1 MTVIKYHYP
10 LLSIEYPQRRDTF
23 NVETEIHPEI
33 QIILACTQLCKQH
46 EFFILNGVS
55 HLFINVMLHVEKDKN
70 IECRRLQ
77 YAYPGMCTVVVK
89 HSTICY
95 RILIPAAIKKTN
107 C

>member
-10 LLSIEYPQRRDTF
+10 LLSIEYPQKRDTF

-33 QIILACTQLCKQH
+33 QIILACTQLCKQQ
-46 EFFILNGVS
+46 EFFYFEWSILNTQS

-77 YAYPGMCTVVVK
+77 YAYPGMCTVVVNIQQ
-89 HSTICY
+89 SVTEF
-95 RILIPAAIKKTN
+95 
-107 C
+107 